1 MGVGEHSLKNNLM
14 ASEQRK
20 DINRDEV
27 LEKPSYQDERVE
39 RSWWRVTFGDG
50 GSVTLQNGNPI

>member
-1 MGVGEHSLKNNLM
+1 M

-27 LEKPSYQDERVE
+27 LEKPTYQDERVE
-39 RSWWRVTFGDG
+39 RSWWRVTMGME
-50 GSVTLQNGNPI
+50 VQ